1 LFGDSGCQTLAS
13 FGIEDLQLISGA
25 NRISDIVGGGS
36 GLMVIDNPAGN
47 QKIALRLSQ
56 TQKERIRFY
65 AGIPLN
71 NQTGETVGF
80 LCV

>member
-1 LFGDSGCQTLAS
+1 
-13 FGIEDLQLISGA
+13 
-25 NRISDIVGGGS
+25 
-36 GLMVIDNPAGN
+36 MVIDNPAGN